1 MPSSW
6 HAPVVVIVG
15 ASLALLFFFSFGT
28 LEYQEIGLNYSWI
41 LETIEP
47 RTYTSGRYYLGLGN
61 SFIKFPQM
69 VRSVY
74 FVNDDTFS
82 AQGPAVKS
90 RTKDGLNVYLEV
102 SFQYRLS
109 PPKLYD
115 LYMTLGD
122 SYESVFIRIAVE
134 QLTTQATKYTA
145 NEFFDN
151 RTVIGPEMHFHLKE
165 HFTQH
170 CFADVPF
177 FQLRTVHLPE
187 AFETAIQETQVK
199 QQDIQVA
206 TAQQN
211 GNRVQYQTLVLQAEQ
226 DVKVLLNQAE
236 AEASAI
242 LAQNEAYV
250 RQFNLS
256 QGLQVEAMKH
266 LQMTTKWNA
275 EQLLEYMRI
284 KAVRD
289 HPSDKT
295 TLRI

>member
-1 MPSSW
+1 
-6 HAPVVVIVG
+6 
-15 ASLALLFFFSFGT
+15 
-28 LEYQEIGLNYSWI
+28 LNYSWI
-41 LETIEP
+41 LESIEE

-74 FVNDDTFS
+74 FVNDDTFN

-90 RTKDGLNVYLEV
+90 RTRDGLNVHLEV
-102 SFQYRLS
+102 SFQYRLM
-109 PPKLYD
+109 PQKLYD
-115 LYMTLGD
+115 LYLTLGEA
-122 SYESVFIRIAVE
+122 YESVFIRIAVE
-134 QLTTQATKYTA
+134 QLTTQATMYTA

-151 RTVIGPEMHFHLKE
+151 RTVIGPEMHSHLQD
-165 HFTQH
+165 HFLQH

-199 QQDIQVA
+199 QPDNQVA
-206 TAQQN
+206 SAQQS
-211 GNRVQYQTLVLQAEQ
+211 GNRVQFQTLVLQAEQ
-226 DVKVLLNQAE
+226 DVKVLLNQADG
-236 AEASAI
+236 EASAI

-250 RQFNLS
+250 RQYNLS
-256 QGLQVEAMKH
+256 QGLQVQALGT
-266 LQMTTKWNA
+266 LQKTTGWNS

-289 HPSDKT
+289 HPSEKT
-295 TLRI
+295 TLRL